1 MKRKQFIKNAALTAA
16 GSMVVPYILPSGRLF
31 AATGNR
37 KADHVVFCLFA
48 GGVRNL
54 ESVLK
59 AEGNLMKNTLNGS
72 ESISSD
78 IAPGITQ
85 MPLVA
90 STPLQNKGT
99 LFKRIK
105 YANGPTGHYNGHTT
119 AITGKYSDETIQ
131 LKQPPKYPTI
141 FEYYRKHNSPTN
153 SALNAWWVS
162 NALGPYPYLNYSLFD
177 GYGAAYGANMIQP
190 YSIFNGNSAYELG
203 NPLTLSQTEKG
214 KCDMMRDFMSGQF
227 KVPQVAAS
235 SGIVNTPADAE
246 RLQTFLNSMIA
257 RTTAGQFNSPLGSPI
272 ATGDTMNIAFGIE
285 VMKEFKPEL
294 MVINMTDIDI
304 AHFDYTKYANAIGVA
319 DFALYKLWD
328 AIQSTDGMRD
338 NTILIVM
345 PEHGRNAQPNTV
357 IDAYG
362 RYALDHNND
371 QMSREVFCLIA
382 GPAGVMAPA
391 QVIDLPY
398 NHPNIGQ
405 SVDVVPTIANILGFD
420 NEIPFGMLD
429 GRVLSEAFL

>member
-85 MPLVA
+85 MPLIA
-90 STPLQNKGT
+90 SSPLQNNGT

-119 AITGKYSDETIQ
+119 AITGKYSDESIQ

-203 NPLTLSQTEKG
+203 SPLTLSQTEKA

-235 SGIVNTPADAE
+235 SGIVNTKTDAE
-246 RLQTFLNSMIA
+246 HLQTFLNSMIA
-257 RTTAGQFNSPLGSPI
+257 RTTNGEFNSPLNSV
-272 ATGDTMNIAFGIE
+272 ATGDTLNIAFGIE

-304 AHFDYTKYANAIGVA
+304 AHFDYTKYASAIGVA
-319 DFALYKLWD
+319 DYALYKLWD
-328 AIQSTDGMRD
+328 AIQTTDGMRD

-345 PEHGRNAQPNTV
+345 PEHGRNEQPNTV

-382 GPAGVMAPA
+382 GPTGRMAPA